1 MQPSVRRQRAQ
12 AAAKHGIEAHALLSL
27 ARELRRA
34 ARTAAMLGLHD
45 LDADLMKKVEAL
57 DSRRRRVMKKPPR
70 SLL

>member
-12 AAAKHGIEAHALLSL
+12 AAAKHGIEAHALMSL